1 MAYLVALRVWQDF
14 WADRRLR
21 VAINSD
27 NLSTLFMGAQMRS
40 KASPLV
46 SKEVALLYS
55 ESAFEPRIFQHL
67 PGITNRMADIVSR
80 LSEPGNMKELPIEL
94 HDITPTVV
102 PIRTKKWYRILS
114 TS

>member
-1 MAYLVALRVWQDF
+1 
-14 WADRRLR
+14 
-21 VAINSD
+21 
-27 NLSTLFMGAQMRS
+27 MRG

-67 PGITNRMADIVSR
+67 PRVTNVMADIVSR
-80 LSEPGNMKELPIEL
+80 LSEPGNMKELPVEL
-94 HDITPTVV
+94 HDVAPIVV
-102 PIRTKKWYRILS
+102 PVRTKKWYRVLS